1 MTVRRAVTRALRDKR
16 SSGLAAF
23 VSKRL
28 SDDWKLLAAIFLGIT
43 IAAALLAGAPI
54 YISTLERQGI
64 DTAIDRANQ
73 SYLNIY
79 AASPYITL
87 DGDSLDATEHAF
99 DQAIVGNVAEMYR
112 GRVRFLK
119 SPTFLVGTPQS
130 PLMPIGQAPEEGE
143 RVSRGYFQHI
153 ERLENHVTFLHGRM
167 ASDEVV
173 WEDGRPIIEAII
185 GQPAQDA
192 FDLEIGHRAVFAPS
206 LSDPMRAVVEI
217 VGVVEPTDPSEEYWQ
232 QNPNVFLDPA
242 PLEELPDAE
251 VEVDPEEP
259 PLPVF
264 VTRAALVNGVG
275 RAYPG
280 TLVNSSWFVFV
291 DREGLKT
298 WDKEEVRSR
307 LDAMEAEVSVAMP
320 GSVVLTGIRG
330 LLDSFEKRSF
340 FTSVPLLLLLVV
352 TAMTVLYYIL
362 MMVSYLVSS
371 READVA
377 LLRSRGVSSWQL
389 TRIYAL
395 EGLSITVIAAVIAPF
410 LAMGSIALVGRMGYF
425 EDITLGE
432 YLPVS
437 MELAPFLVSGGVGLL
452 CLAIYVVP
460 GVVGARTGLI
470 VHKLRSS
477 RPPAVPLFQRYY
489 IDVGLMV
496 IGGLVFWELFAR
508 GQIISGGLFG
518 ERGVNEAL
526 LFAPVLLLTVVAL
539 LFMRFF
545 PLVVRYLSGDSP
557 TLMHL
562 VAAATLVG
570 LAFVIAVQ
578 EVRAGAGA
586 EVMSAL
592 GRIAH
597 LGLIGLIYWWTW
609 RRRTRADTFSLL
621 TPLHS
626 LLIILQ
632 AALIALF
639 IYYGPVGA
647 GLIESGPIY
656 GGGPAASLLIALVPL
671 QIAYLALRALSRVY
685 PVWVSMSIWR
695 MARNPLQYSWLVLLI
710 VMVTGLGV
718 LATTV
723 GGTLDRSYEERI
735 LYEVASDLRV
745 TGVPTHFA
753 RGTEEI
759 KERYLTMPG
768 VSSVSLALRGEGS
781 VGATYSGNSFG
792 VLAVE
797 SDDFPYVTWYR
808 DDFSERPLPQVMS
821 LLRSG
826 ANVPSVDL
834 PEGADGI
841 YVWTRTLDD
850 YPNMF
855 LWMVV
860 QDHRGVTDTITFGP
874 VTGTEWTLRGAT
886 IPYHMQPPLSL
897 VSVQIYEPAFGPAG
911 TAGTLLLDDIQASV
925 RGSGERHVLE
935 DFEGVNR
942 WTPLST
948 SMISTDTLWFGRP
961 GGGSGVKNGARSG
974 VFTFGKDTDRGI
986 RGFYRSPTG
995 GPVPVIASSSFTRRT
1010 GTVAG
1015 DAIIVNVFG
1024 RLIPVRI
1031 MDVVEYFP
1039 TMNPSGNGFLIA
1051 DLDGFL
1057 RHLNILTPIGSI
1069 RPNEL
1074 MLRES
1079 PGAGDEA
1086 YEYGLALA
1094 RSPHMVHDRDR
1105 LLEEVR
1111 LDPLITAGWRAMALV
1126 AFAVIVFVSA
1136 LGYVTYL
1143 ISFAGESRAETG
1155 FLQALGLRRGQMTR
1169 LLGAEHLVVVC
1180 MGLALGTA
1188 AGFAMSDIMVSA
1200 LAVTEDGLP
1209 VIPPF
1214 VLTTDWG
1221 FMGPIYVALVVT
1233 FVGALLWLARS
1244 VSRVNVTELSRL
1256 EG

>member
-1 MTVRRAVTRALRDKR
+1 MSGFEPVVAGMTIISFISR
-16 SSGLAAF
+16 
-23 VSKRL
+23 RL

-43 IAAALLAGAPI
+43 IAATLLAGAPV

-73 SYLNIY
+73 TYLNIY

-87 DGDSLDATEHAF
+87 DGDSLNATDQAF
-99 DQAIVGNVAEMYR
+99 DRAISENIADIYR
-112 GRVRFLK
+112 GRVRYLK
-119 SPTFLVGTPQS
+119 SPTYLVGTPQS
-130 PLMPIGQAPEEGE
+130 PLTPISQVPEDGT
-143 RVSRGYFQHI
+143 RVSRGYFHHI
-153 ERLENHVTFLHGRM
+153 ERIDEHVTFLQGRM
-167 ASDEVV
+167 ASDQVV
-173 WEDGRPIIEAII
+173 WEGGSPRMEAIV
-185 GQPAQDA
+185 GQPAKDS
-192 FDLEIGHRAVFAPS
+192 FDLEIGHRVIFAPS
-206 LSDPMRAVVEI
+206 LSDPMRVVVEI
-217 VGVVEPTDPSEEYWQ
+217 VGVVEPTDPTEEYWQ
-232 QNPNVFLDPA
+232 QNPNIFLDPA

-251 VEVDPEEP
+251 VEVDPDEP

-264 VTRAALVNGVG
+264 VTQPALIDGIG

-298 WDKEEVRSR
+298 WDKGEVRAR
-307 LDAMEAEVSVAMP
+307 LNEMEAEVTVAMP

-330 LLDSFEKRSF
+330 MLDTFDKRSF

-352 TAMTVLYYIL
+352 TAITVLYYIL

-389 TRIYAL
+389 ARIYAL
-395 EGLSITVIAAVIAPF
+395 EGIGITFVASFVAPF
-410 LAMGSIALVGRMGYF
+410 LAMGAIALAGKLGYF
-425 EDITLGE
+425 RDITLGE

-437 MELAPFLVSGGVGLL
+437 LEVMPFLVSGGVGLL
-452 CLAIYVVP
+452 CLAIYVIP

-477 RPPAVPLFQRYY
+477 RPPAVPFFQRYF

-545 PLVVRYLSGDSP
+545 PLIVRYLSGDSP
-557 TLMHL
+557 ALLHMA
-562 VAAATLVG
+562 AAATLAGLTLLIAVQHVRAGDEIGWLSAAAHLALVG
-570 LAFVIAVQ
+570 LAYY
-578 EVRAGAGA
+578 G
-586 EVMSAL
+586 
-592 GRIAH
+592 
-597 LGLIGLIYWWTW
+597 TW
-609 RRRTRADTFSLL
+609 KTRRRTLFVLGLVA
-621 TPLHS
+621 
-626 LLIILQ
+626 Q
-632 AALIALF
+632 AVLIALF
-639 IYYGPVGA
+639 IYTDAPGPN
-647 GLIESGPIY
+647 
-656 GGGPAASLLIALVPL
+656 AAAYIATVMLGALVPL
-671 QIAYLALRALSRVY
+671 QVVFVALNRLSRIY
-685 PVWVSMSIWR
+685 PVWLSMAIWR
-695 MARNPLQYSWLVLLI
+695 MGRNPLQYSWLVLLI

-745 TGVPTHFA
+745 TGMPTHFA
-753 RGTEEI
+753 EGTEDI
-759 KERYLTMPG
+759 KRRYLTMSG

-797 SDDFPYVTWYR
+797 SDEFPYVTWYR

-826 ANVPSVDL
+826 ANQPSIDL
-834 PEGADGI
+834 PEGAENL

-855 LWMVV
+855 LWMVL
-860 QDHRGVTDTITFGP
+860 QDRRGVTDTITFGP
-874 VTGTEWTLRGAT
+874 VSGMEWTLRGARV
-886 IPYHMQPPLSL
+886 PPHLRPPLSL

-911 TAGTLLLDDIQASV
+911 TSGTLLLDDIQASV
-925 RGSGERHVLE
+925 RNSDERHMLD
-935 DFEGVNR
+935 DFEGTNR

-948 SMISTDTLWFGRP
+948 SMISTDSIGFTRQE
-961 GGGSGVKNGARSG
+961 VKNGALSG
-974 VFTFGKDTDRGI
+974 AFVFGKDTDRGI

-995 GPVPVIASSSFTRRT
+995 GPVPVVASASFLRRT
-1010 GTVAG
+1010 GTTVG
-1015 DAIIVNVFG
+1015 NAIIVNVFG

-1031 MDVVEYFP
+1031 MDTVDYFP
-1039 TMNPSGNGFLIA
+1039 TMDPAGNGFLIA
-1051 DLDGFL
+1051 DLDSFL

-1074 MLRES
+1074 ILKEA
-1079 PGAGDEA
+1079 PGAGEEA
-1086 YEYGLALA
+1086 YLYGLALA
-1094 RSPHMVHDRDR
+1094 RSPHMVHDRTR
-1105 LLEEVR
+1105 LLETVR

-1126 AFAVIVFVSA
+1126 TFAVIVFVSA
-1136 LGYVTYL
+1136 LGYITYL
-1143 ISFAGESRAETG
+1143 ISFAGQSKAETG
-1155 FLQALGLRRGQMTR
+1155 FLQALGLRRNQMTR
-1169 LLGAEHLVVVC
+1169 LLSSEHLVVVA
-1180 MGLALGTA
+1180 MGLGLGTV
-1188 AGFAMSDIMVSA
+1188 AGFAMSNIMVSA

-1209 VIPPF
+1209 VVPPF
-1214 VLTTDWG
+1214 ILTTNWE

-1244 VSRVNVTELSRL
+1244 VSRVNIHELSRL
-1256 EG
+1256 EGE

>member
-1 MTVRRAVTRALRDKR
+1 MTII
-16 SSGLAAF
+16 SF
-23 VSKRL
+23 ISKRL
-28 SDDWKLLAAIFLGIT
+28 SDDWKLLAAIFSGIT
-43 IAAALLAGAPI
+43 IAATLLAGAPI

-87 DGDSLDATEHAF
+87 DGDSLDATEQHF
-99 DQAIVGNVAEMYR
+99 NDAIDDNITEIYR
-112 GRVRFLK
+112 GHVRFLK

-130 PLMPIGQAPEEGE
+130 PLAPISQVPEEGT

-153 ERLENHVTFLHGRM
+153 EDLENHVTFLQGRM

-173 WEDGRPIIEAII
+173 WEDGRPRMEAII
-185 GQPAQDA
+185 GQPAKDA
-192 FDLEIGHRAVFAPS
+192 FNLEIGHRVIFAPS
-206 LSDPMRAVVEI
+206 LSDPMRAVIEI
-217 VGVVEPTDPSEEYWQ
+217 VGIVEPTDPAEEYWQ
-232 QNPNVFLDPA
+232 QNPNIFLDPA

-251 VEVDPEEP
+251 LEVDPEEP

-264 VTRAALVNGVG
+264 VTQLVLVEGVG

-280 TLVNSSWFVFV
+280 TLVNSSWFVYV
-291 DREGLKT
+291 DREGLKG
-298 WDKEEVRSR
+298 WDKDEARVR
-307 LDAMEAEVSVAMP
+307 LAAMESEVSIGMP

-352 TAMTVLYYIL
+352 TAITVLYYIL

-389 TRIYAL
+389 ARIYAL
-395 EGLSITVIAAVIAPF
+395 EGIGITAIASVIAPF
-410 LAMGSIALVGRMGYF
+410 VAMGSISLAGKLSYF
-425 EDITLGE
+425 DDITLGGF
-432 YLPVS
+432 LPVS
-437 MELAPFLVSGGVGLL
+437 LEVTPFLVSGGVGLL

-477 RPPAVPLFQRYY
+477 RPPSAPLFQRYF

-545 PLVVRYLSGDSP
+545 PLIVRYLSGDSP
-557 TLMHL
+557 TLMHV
-562 VAAATLVG
+562 VAVATLAG
-570 LAFVIAVQ
+570 LGLTIAVQ
-578 EVRAGAGA
+578 HIRIGEELGWLSRA
-586 EVMSAL
+586 
-592 GRIAH
+592 AH
-597 LGLIGLIYWWTW
+597 LALIGLFYYGTW
-609 RRRTRADTFSLL
+609 STRR
-621 TPLHS
+621 H
-626 LLIILQ
+626 ILFILGLVAQ

-639 IYYGPVGA
+639 IRVEA
-647 GLIESGPIY
+647 
-656 GGGPAASLLIALVPL
+656 PATDAVAYIPTVILGALVPL
-671 QIAYLALRALSRVY
+671 QVVYIALRGLSRVY
-685 PVWVSMSIWR
+685 PVWVSMAIWR

-753 RGTEEI
+753 QGTEEI
-759 KERYLTMPG
+759 KRRYLTMSG

-797 SDDFPYVTWYR
+797 SDEFPYVTWYR

-826 ANVPSVDL
+826 ANQPSIDL
-834 PEGADGI
+834 PEGAENL
-841 YVWTRTLDD
+841 YVWTRTMDE

-860 QDHRGVTDTITFGP
+860 QDRRGVTDTITFGP
-874 VTGTEWTLRGAT
+874 VTGTEWTLRGSR
-886 IPYHMQPPLSL
+886 IPFHLQPPLSL
-897 VSVQIYEPAFGPAG
+897 ISVQIYEPAFGPAG

-925 RGSGERHVLE
+925 RGSEERHTLD
-935 DFEGVNR
+935 DFEGPNK

-948 SMISTDTLWFGRP
+948 SMISKDLLGYTREGA
-961 GGGSGVKNGARSG
+961 KNGARSA

-995 GPVPVIASSSFTRRT
+995 GPVPVIASASFTRRT
-1010 GTVAG
+1010 GTVVGNAL
-1015 DAIIVNVFG
+1015 IVNVFG

-1031 MDVVEYFP
+1031 MDTVNYFP
-1039 TMNPSGNGFLIA
+1039 TMDPAGNGFLIA

-1074 MLRES
+1074 ILKEA
-1079 PGAGDEA
+1079 PGAGEEA
-1086 YEYGLALA
+1086 YQYGLALA
-1094 RSPHMVHDRDR
+1094 RSPHLVHDRTK
-1105 LLEEVR
+1105 LLETLR
-1111 LDPLITAGWRAMALV
+1111 LDPLITAGWRAMVLV
-1126 AFAVIVFVSA
+1126 SFAVIIFVSA
-1136 LGYVTYL
+1136 LGYITYL
-1143 ISFAGESRAETG
+1143 ISFAGQSRAETG

-1169 LLGAEHLVVVC
+1169 LLSSEHLVVVSI
-1180 MGLALGTA
+1180 GLLLGTV
-1188 AGFAMSDIMVSA
+1188 AGFAMSNIMVSA

-1209 VIPPF
+1209 VVPPF
-1214 VLTTDWG
+1214 ILTTDWE
-1221 FMGPIYVALVVT
+1221 FMAPTYAALVVT
-1233 FVGALLWLARS
+1233 FVGALLWLSRS
-1244 VSRVNVTELSRL
+1244 VSRVNIHEMSRL
-1256 EG
+1256 EGE

>member
-1 MTVRRAVTRALRDKR
+1 MTIL
-16 SSGLAAF
+16 SF
-23 VSKRL
+23 ISKRL
-28 SDDWKLLAAIFLGIT
+28 SDDWKLLAAIFSGIA
-43 IAAALLAGAPI
+43 IAATLLAGAPI

-64 DTAIDRANQ
+64 DTAIDRASQ

-79 AASPYITL
+79 VASPYITL
-87 DGDSLDATEHAF
+87 DGESLQATEQAF
-99 DQAIVGNVAEMYR
+99 DQAIDDNISDIFR
-112 GRVRFLK
+112 DSVRFLK

-130 PLMPIGQAPEEGE
+130 PLAPIDAVPEEGT

-153 ERLENHVTFLHGRM
+153 ERLEGHVTFLQGRM
-167 ASDEVV
+167 ATDSVV
-173 WEDGRPIIEAII
+173 WEDRRPMMEAII
-185 GQPAQDA
+185 GLPAKDA
-192 FDLEIGHRAVFAPS
+192 FDLDIGHRVVFAPS

-217 VGVVEPTDPSEEYWQ
+217 VGVVEPTDPTEEYWQ
-232 QNPNVFLDPA
+232 QNPNIFLDPA

-264 VTRAALVNGVG
+264 VTQQVLVEGVG
-275 RAYPG
+275 KAYPG

-298 WDKEEVRSR
+298 WDKDETRSR
-307 LDAMEAEVSVAMP
+307 LSEMESEVSIAMP

-330 LLDSFEKRSF
+330 MLDAFDKRSF

-352 TAMTVLYYIL
+352 TAITVLYYIL

-371 READVA
+371 RESDVA

-389 TRIYAL
+389 ARIYAL
-395 EGLSITVIAAVIAPF
+395 EGIAITVVASVLAPF
-410 LAMGSIALVGRMGYF
+410 VAMGGIALAGKLDYF

-432 YLPVS
+432 FLPVS
-437 MELAPFLVSGGVGLL
+437 LEVAPFLVSGGVGLL
-452 CLAIYVVP
+452 CLAIYVIP

-477 RPPAVPLFQRYY
+477 RPPSDPLFQRYF

-545 PLVVRYLSGDSP
+545 PLIVRYLSGDSP
-557 TLMHL
+557 ALLHL
-562 VAAATLVG
+562 VSAVTLVG
-570 LAFVIAVQ
+570 LTLIIAVQ
-578 EVRAGAGA
+578 
-586 EVMSAL
+586 AL
-592 GRIAH
+592 RVGDEFGWLDQAAH
-597 LGLIGLIYWWTW
+597 LALVGLVYYGTWKSERRVVFILGLV
-609 RRRTRADTFSLL
+609 A
-621 TPLHS
+621 
-626 LLIILQ
+626 Q
-632 AALIALF
+632 AVLIALF
-639 IYYGPVGA
+639 IYGDV
-647 GLIESGPIY
+647 
-656 GGGPAASLLIALVPL
+656 PASDSAAYIPTVVLGALVPM
-671 QIAYLALRALSRVY
+671 QVVFIALRSLSRVY
-685 PVWVSMSIWR
+685 PVWVSMAIWR

-753 RGTEEI
+753 QGTEEI
-759 KERYLTMPG
+759 KRRYLTMSG

-792 VLAVE
+792 VLALE
-797 SDDFPYVTWYR
+797 SDEFPYVTWYR

-826 ANVPSVDL
+826 ANQPSIHL
-834 PEGADGI
+834 PEGAEDL
-841 YVWTRTLDD
+841 YVWTRTMDD

-860 QDHRGVTDTITFGP
+860 QDHRGVTDTVTFGP
-874 VTGTEWTLRGAT
+874 VTGTEWTLRSSQ
-886 IPYHMQPPLSL
+886 IPPYMQEPISL
-897 VSVQIYEPAFGPAG
+897 ISVQIYEPAFGPAG

-925 RGSGERHVLE
+925 RGSSERHMLD
-935 DFEGVNR
+935 DFEGPNK

-948 SMISTDTLWFGRP
+948 SMISRDSLGYTRRE
-961 GGGSGVKNGARSG
+961 VKNGARSA
-974 VFTFGKDTDRGI
+974 VFAFGKDTDRGI

-995 GPVPVIASSSFTRRT
+995 GPVPVVASAGFTRRT
-1010 GTVAG
+1010 GTAVG

-1031 MDVVEYFP
+1031 MDTVDYFP
-1039 TMNPSGNGFLIA
+1039 TMDPAGNGFLVA
-1051 DLDGFL
+1051 DLDSFL

-1074 MLRES
+1074 ILKEA

-1086 YEYGLALA
+1086 YMYGLALA
-1094 RSPHMVHDRDR
+1094 RSPHLVHDRTR
-1105 LLEEVR
+1105 LLETLR
-1111 LDPLITAGWRAMALV
+1111 LDPLITAGWRAMVLV
-1126 AFAVIVFVSA
+1126 SFAVIIFVSA
-1136 LGYVTYL
+1136 LGYITYL
-1143 ISFAGESRAETG
+1143 ISFAGQSRAETG
-1155 FLQALGLRRGQMTR
+1155 FLQALGLRRSQMTR
-1169 LLGAEHLVVVC
+1169 LLGAEHLVVVSI
-1180 MGLALGTA
+1180 GLALGTV
-1188 AGFAMSDIMVSA
+1188 AGFAMSDILVSA
-1200 LAVTEDGLP
+1200 LAVTENGFP
-1209 VIPPF
+1209 VVPPF
-1214 VLTTDWG
+1214 ILTTDWG
-1221 FMGPIYVALVVT
+1221 FMAPIYAALVVT

-1244 VSRVNVTELSRL
+1244 VSRINIHELSRL
-1256 EG
+1256 EGE

>member
-1 MTVRRAVTRALRDKR
+1 MTII
-16 SSGLAAF
+16 SF
-23 VSKRL
+23 ISKRL
-28 SDDWKLLAAIFLGIT
+28 SDDWKLLAAIFTGIT
-43 IAAALLAGAPI
+43 VAAALLAGAPI

-87 DGDSLDATEHAF
+87 DGNSLDATDRAF
-99 DQAIVGNVAEMYR
+99 DEAIDDNIAQIYR
-112 GRVRFLK
+112 GRVRYLK
-119 SPTFLVGTPQS
+119 TPTFLVGTPQS
-130 PLMPIGQAPEEGE
+130 PLTLISQVPEEGV

-153 ERLENHVTFLHGRM
+153 EDLESHVTFLQGRM

-173 WEDGRPIIEAII
+173 WEDGRPRMEAIV
-185 GQPAQDA
+185 GEPAKDA
-192 FDLEIGHRAVFAPS
+192 FDLQIGHTVVFAPS

-217 VGVVEPTDPSEEYWQ
+217 VGIVEPTDPTEEYWQ

-264 VTRAALVNGVG
+264 VTQPTLVDGVG

-291 DREGLKT
+291 DREGLKG
-298 WDKEEVRSR
+298 WDKDETRSR
-307 LDAMEAEVSVAMP
+307 LREMEMEVSIGMP
-320 GSVVLTGIRG
+320 GSVVLTGIKG
-330 LLDSFEKRSF
+330 MLDSFDKRSF

-389 TRIYAL
+389 ARIYAL
-395 EGLSITVIAAVIAPF
+395 EGIGITAIASVIAPF
-410 LAMGSIALVGRMGYF
+410 IAMGGIALAGKLSYF

-437 MELAPFLVSGGVGLL
+437 LEVTPFLVSGGVGLL
-452 CLAIYVVP
+452 CLAIFVVP

-477 RPPAVPLFQRYY
+477 RPPAEPLFQRYF

-518 ERGVNEAL
+518 ERGINEAL

-545 PLVVRYLSGDSP
+545 PLIVRYLSGDSP
-557 TLMHL
+557 ALMHL
-562 VAAATLVG
+562 VAAVTLAG
-570 LAFVIAVQ
+570 LGLVIAVQ
-578 EVRAGAGA
+578 EIRAGDGFGWLTRAAHLVIIGL
-586 EVMSAL
+586 VYYGTWNGR
-592 GRIAH
+592 GRILFI
-597 LGLIGLIYWWTW
+597 LGLV
-609 RRRTRADTFSLL
+609 A
-621 TPLHS
+621 
-626 LLIILQ
+626 Q
-632 AALIALF
+632 AVLIALF
-639 IYYGPVGA
+639 IYGDVPVLGA
-647 GLIESGPIY
+647 VAYIPTVTLG
-656 GGGPAASLLIALVPL
+656 ALVPA
-671 QIAYLALRALSRVY
+671 QVVFVALRSLSRVY
-685 PVWVSMSIWR
+685 PVWMSMAIWR

-723 GGTLDRSYEERI
+723 GGTLNRSYEERI

-753 RGTEEI
+753 QGTEEI
-759 KERYLTMPG
+759 KRRYLTMSG

-781 VGATYSGNSFG
+781 VGASYSGNSFG

-797 SDDFPYVTWYR
+797 SDEFPYVTWYR
-808 DDFSERPLPQVMS
+808 DDFSERPLPQVMG

-826 ANVPSVDL
+826 ANQPNIEL
-834 PEGADGI
+834 PEGAENL
-841 YVWTRTLDD
+841 YVWTRTMDD

-874 VTGTEWTLRGAT
+874 VSGTDWTLRGSR
-886 IPYHMQPPLSL
+886 IPFNLQSPVSL
-897 VSVQIYEPAFGPAG
+897 ISVQIYEPAFGPAG
-911 TAGTLLLDDIQASV
+911 TAGALLLDDIQASV
-925 RGSGERHVLE
+925 RGSDERHMLD
-935 DFEGVNR
+935 DFEGLNM

-948 SMISTDTLWFGRP
+948 SMISKDTLGYTRQE
-961 GGGSGVKNGARSG
+961 VKNGARSG

-995 GPVPVIASSSFTRRT
+995 GPVPVVASASFTRRT
-1010 GTVAG
+1010 GTVVGNAV
-1015 DAIIVNVFG
+1015 IVNIFG

-1031 MDVVEYFP
+1031 MDTVDYFP
-1039 TMNPSGNGFLIA
+1039 TMDPAGNGFLIS
-1051 DLDGFL
+1051 DLDSLL
-1057 RHLNILTPIGSI
+1057 RHLNILSPIGSI

-1074 MLRES
+1074 ILKEA
-1079 PGAGDEA
+1079 PGAGDEP
-1086 YEYGLALA
+1086 YMYGLALA
-1094 RSPHMVHDRDR
+1094 RSPHLVHDRTR
-1105 LLEEVR
+1105 LLETLR
-1111 LDPLITAGWRAMALV
+1111 LDPLITAGWRAMVLV
-1126 AFAVIVFVSA
+1126 TFAVIVFVSA
-1136 LGYVTYL
+1136 LGYITYL
-1143 ISFAGESRAETG
+1143 ISFAGQSRAETG
-1155 FLQALGLRRGQMTR
+1155 FLQALGLRRSQMTR
-1169 LLGAEHLVVVC
+1169 LLGSEHLVVVSI
-1180 MGLALGTA
+1180 GLALGTA
-1188 AGFAMSDIMVSA
+1188 AGFGMSNIMVTA
-1200 LAVTEDGLP
+1200 LAVTEDGFP
-1209 VIPPF
+1209 VVPPF
-1214 VLTTDWG
+1214 ILTTDWG
-1221 FMGPIYVALVVT
+1221 FMGPIYVVLAVT
-1233 FVGALLWLARS
+1233 FVGSLLWLSRS
-1244 VSRVNVTELSRL
+1244 VSRVNIHEMSRL
-1256 EG
+1256 EGE

>member
-1 MTVRRAVTRALRDKR
+1 MTILSFIA
-16 SSGLAAF
+16 
-23 VSKRL
+23 KRL
-28 SDDWKLLAAIFLGIT
+28 SDDWKLLAAIFSGIT
-43 IAAALLAGAPI
+43 VAAALIAGAPI

-87 DGDSLDATEHAF
+87 DGDSLDATDQSF
-99 DQAIVGNVAEMYR
+99 DDALEDNIAEIYR

-119 SPTFLVGTPQS
+119 SPTYLVGTPQS
-130 PLMPIGQAPEEGE
+130 SLPPISQAPEDGT

-153 ERLENHVTFLHGRM
+153 ERLEDHVTFLQGRM
-167 ASDEVV
+167 ASDTVV
-173 WEDGRPIIEAII
+173 WEDGRPRMEAIV
-185 GQPAQDA
+185 GLSAKDA
-192 FDLEIGHRAVFAPS
+192 FALEIGHTIVFAPS
-206 LSDPMRAVVEI
+206 LSDPTRSVVEI
-217 VGVVEPTDPSEEYWQ
+217 VGIVEPTDPTEEYWQ
-232 QNPNVFLDPA
+232 QNPNIFLDPA

-264 VTRAALVNGVG
+264 VTKPALVDGVG

-280 TLVNSSWFVFV
+280 TLINSSWFVYV

-298 WDKEEVRSR
+298 WDKDEAR
-307 LDAMEAEVSVAMP
+307 LRLREMESDVSAGMP

-330 LLDSFEKRSF
+330 LLDNFERRSF

-352 TAMTVLYYIL
+352 TAITVIYYIL
-362 MMVSYLVSS
+362 MMVSYLVTS

-389 TRIYAL
+389 ARIYAL
-395 EGLSITVIAAVIAPF
+395 EGVGITAIASVIAPF
-410 LAMGSIALVGRMGYF
+410 VAMGGIALAGKLSYF

-432 YLPVS
+432 FLPVS
-437 MELAPFLVSGGVGLL
+437 MEVTPFLVSGGIGLL

-477 RPPAVPLFQRYY
+477 RPPAEPLFQRYF

-496 IGGLVFWELFAR
+496 VGGLVFWELFAR

-545 PLVVRYLSGDSP
+545 PLIVRYLSGDSP

-562 VAAATLVG
+562 VAAATLAG
-570 LAFVIAVQ
+570 LGLMIAVQ
-578 EVRAGAGA
+578 EVRAGDDFGWLTQA
-586 EVMSAL
+586 
-592 GRIAH
+592 AH
-597 LGLIGLIYWWTW
+597 LAVVGLAYYCAWKT
-609 RRRTRADTFSLL
+609 RRRVLFIFGLVA
-621 TPLHS
+621 
-626 LLIILQ
+626 Q
-632 AALIALF
+632 AALIAPF
-639 IYYGPVGA
+639 IYGNLPAPDAVAYVPTVILGA
-647 GLIESGPIY
+647 I
-656 GGGPAASLLIALVPL
+656 VPL
-671 QIAYLALRALSRVY
+671 QVVFIALRSLSRGY
-685 PVWVSMSIWR
+685 PVWVSMAIWR

-753 RGTEEI
+753 QGTEEI
-759 KERYLTMPG
+759 KRRYLTMSG

-792 VLAVE
+792 VLAIE
-797 SDDFPYVTWYR
+797 SDEFPYVTWYR

-826 ANVPSVDL
+826 ASQPSIDL
-834 PEGADGI
+834 PEGTEDL
-841 YVWTRTLDD
+841 YVWTRTMDE

-860 QDHRGVTDTITFGP
+860 QDHRGVTDTLTFGP
-874 VTGTEWTLRGAT
+874 VSGTEWTLRGSRVPFHLQA
-886 IPYHMQPPLSL
+886 PLSL

-911 TAGTLLLDDIQASV
+911 TAGALLLDDIQASV
-925 RGSGERHVLE
+925 RGSDERHMLE
-935 DFEGVNR
+935 DFEGMNR

-948 SMISTDTLWFGRP
+948 SMISRDTLGYTREEA
-961 GGGSGVKNGARSG
+961 KNGARSG

-995 GPVPVIASSSFTRRT
+995 GPVPVVASASFTRRT
-1010 GTVAG
+1010 GTVVG
-1015 DAIIVNVFG
+1015 NAIIANVFG
-1024 RLIPVRI
+1024 RLVPVRI
-1031 MDVVEYFP
+1031 MDTVDYFP
-1039 TMNPSGNGFLIA
+1039 TMDPAGNGFLIA
-1051 DLDGFL
+1051 DLDSLL

-1074 MLRES
+1074 ILKEA

-1086 YEYGLALA
+1086 YQYGLALA
-1094 RSPHMVHDRDR
+1094 RSPHMVHDRTR
-1105 LLEEVR
+1105 LLETLR
-1111 LDPLITAGWRAMALV
+1111 LDPLITAGWRAMVLV
-1126 AFAVIVFVSA
+1126 SFAVIVFVSA
-1136 LGYVTYL
+1136 LGYITYL
-1143 ISFAGESRAETG
+1143 ISSAGQSRAETG
-1155 FLQALGLRRGQMTR
+1155 FLQALGLRRSQMTR
-1169 LLGAEHLVVVC
+1169 LLGSEHLVVVAI
-1180 MGLALGTA
+1180 GLALGTA
-1188 AGFAMSDIMVSA
+1188 AGFGMSNIMVSA
-1200 LAVTEDGLP
+1200 LAVTEDGFP
-1209 VIPPF
+1209 VVPPF
-1214 VLTTDWG
+1214 ILTTDWA
-1221 FMGPIYVALVVT
+1221 FMVPIYIVLVGT
-1233 FVGALLWLARS
+1233 FVGALLWLSRS
-1244 VSRVNVTELSRL
+1244 VSRVNIHELSRL
-1256 EG
+1256 EGE

>member
-1 MTVRRAVTRALRDKR
+1 MTIL
-16 SSGLAAF
+16 SF
-23 VSKRL
+23 ISKRL

-43 IAAALLAGAPI
+43 IAATLLAGAPI

-73 SYLNIY
+73 TYLNIY

-87 DGDSLDATEHAF
+87 AGDSLSATDQAF
-99 DQAIVGNVAEMYR
+99 DKAIEDNIAAIYR
-112 GRVRFLK
+112 GRVRYLK
-119 SPTFLVGTPQS
+119 SPTYLVGTPQS
-130 PLMPIGQAPEEGE
+130 PLVPLSHVPEDGA

-153 ERLENHVTFLHGRM
+153 ERIEEHVTFLQGRM

-173 WEDGRPIIEAII
+173 WEDGSPRMEAII
-185 GQPAQDA
+185 GEPAKDA
-192 FDLEIGHRAVFAPS
+192 FDLEMGDRVIFAPS
-206 LSDPMRAVVEI
+206 LNHPMRAVVEI
-217 VGVVEPTDPSEEYWQ
+217 VGVVEPTDPAEEYWQ
-232 QNPNVFLDPA
+232 QNPNIFLDPA

-251 VEVDPEEP
+251 VEVDPDEP

-264 VTRAALVNGVG
+264 ISQPVLINGVG
-275 RAYPG
+275 KAYPG

-291 DREGLKT
+291 DREALKK
-298 WDKEEVRSR
+298 WDKDDVRSR
-307 LDAMEAEVSVAMP
+307 LAEMEAEVSVAMP

-330 LLDSFEKRSF
+330 LLDTFDKRSF

-352 TAMTVLYYIL
+352 TAITVLYYIL

-377 LLRSRGVSSWQL
+377 LLRSRGVSAWQL
-389 TRIYAL
+389 ARIYAL
-395 EGLSITVIAAVIAPF
+395 EGIGITVVASVIAPF
-410 LAMGSIALVGRMGYF
+410 LAMGAITLAGKLGYF
-425 EDITLGE
+425 RDITLGE

-437 MELAPFLVSGGVGLL
+437 FEVMPFLVAGGVGLL
-452 CLAIYVVP
+452 CLAIYVIP

-477 RPPAVPLFQRYY
+477 RPPAAPFFQRYY

-545 PLVVRYLSGDSP
+545 PLIVRYLSGDSP
-557 TLMHL
+557 TLLHL
-562 VAAATLVG
+562 IAAVTILSLTLMNV
-570 LAFVIAVQ
+570 VQ
-578 EVRAGAGA
+578 DVRAGDELGWLAGA
-586 EVMSAL
+586 AHLAL
-592 GRIAH
+592 IGLVYYGTWRTGRRFLFI
-597 LGLIGLIYWWTW
+597 LGLIT
-609 RRRTRADTFSLL
+609 
-621 TPLHS
+621 
-626 LLIILQ
+626 Q

-639 IYYGPVGA
+639 IYSSEVPHADAVAYMATVA
-647 GLIESGPIY
+647 LGL
-656 GGGPAASLLIALVPL
+656 LVPL
-671 QIAYLALRALSRVY
+671 QVAFIALHRLSSFY
-685 PVWVSMSIWR
+685 PVWMSMAIWR
-695 MARNPLQYSWLVLLI
+695 MGRNPLQYSWLVLLI

-745 TGVPTHFA
+745 TGMPTHFA
-753 RGTEEI
+753 EGTEEI
-759 KERYLTMPG
+759 KRRYLTMSG

-797 SDDFPYVTWYR
+797 SDEFPYVTWYR

-826 ANVPSVDL
+826 ANQPSIDL
-834 PEGADGI
+834 PEGAEDV
-841 YVWTRTLDD
+841 YVWTRTLED

-855 LWMVV
+855 LWMVL
-860 QDHRGVTDTITFGP
+860 QDRRGVTDTITFGP
-874 VTGTEWTLRGAT
+874 VSGTEWTLRASR
-886 IPYHMQPPLSL
+886 IPFHLEPPLSL
-897 VSVQIYEPAFGPAG
+897 VSVQVYEPAFGPAG
-911 TAGTLLLDDIQASV
+911 TAGTLLLDDIQTSV
-925 RGSGERHVLE
+925 GGTDERHMLD
-935 DFEGVNR
+935 DFEGLNR

-948 SMISTDTLWFGRP
+948 SMISRDSIGFTRQ
-961 GGGSGVKNGARSG
+961 GVKNGARSG
-974 VFTFGKDTDRGI
+974 VFVFGKDTDRGI

-995 GPVPVIASSSFTRRT
+995 GPVPVVASASFTRRT
-1010 GTVAG
+1010 GTVVGNALI
-1015 DAIIVNVFG
+1015 ANVFG

-1031 MDVVEYFP
+1031 MDTVDYFP
-1039 TMNPSGNGFLIA
+1039 TMDPAGNGFLIA
-1051 DLDGFL
+1051 DLDSFL

-1074 MLRES
+1074 ILKES
-1079 PGAGDEA
+1079 PGAGEEA
-1086 YEYGLALA
+1086 YMYGLALA
-1094 RSPHMVHDRDR
+1094 RSPHLVHDRAR
-1105 LLEEVR
+1105 LLETVR
-1111 LDPLITAGWRAMALV
+1111 LDPLITAGWRAMVLV
-1126 AFAVIVFVSA
+1126 TFAVIVFVSA

-1143 ISFAGESRAETG
+1143 ISFAGQSRAETG

-1169 LLGAEHLVVVC
+1169 LLSSEHLVVVA
-1180 MGLALGTA
+1180 MGLALGTI
-1188 AGFAMSDIMVSA
+1188 AGFAMSNIMVSA

-1209 VIPPF
+1209 VVPPF
-1214 VLTTDWG
+1214 ILTTNWE
-1221 FMGPIYVALVVT
+1221 FMGPIYAALVFT

-1244 VSRVNVTELSRL
+1244 VSRVNIHELSRL
-1256 EG
+1256 EGE

>member
-1 MTVRRAVTRALRDKR
+1 MTII
-16 SSGLAAF
+16 SF
-23 VSKRL
+23 IFKRL
-28 SDDWKLLAAIFLGIT
+28 SDDWKLLAAIFSGIT

-79 AASPYITL
+79 AASPYISL
-87 DGDSLDATEHAF
+87 DGNSLEATDQAF
-99 DQAIVGNVAEMYR
+99 DRALGDNIAEIYR
-112 GRVRFLK
+112 GHVRFLK
-119 SPTFLVGTPQS
+119 SPTFLVGTPRS
-130 PLMPIGQAPEEGE
+130 PLVPTSQAPEEGT

-153 ERLENHVTFLHGRM
+153 ERLEDHVTFLQGRM
-167 ASDEVV
+167 ASDNVA
-173 WEDGRPIIEAII
+173 WEDGIPRMEAII
-185 GQPAQDA
+185 GEPAKAA
-192 FDLEIGHRAVFAPS
+192 FDLEIGHRIVFAPS

-217 VGVVEPTDPSEEYWQ
+217 VGVVEPTDPTEEYWQ
-232 QNPNVFLDPA
+232 RNPNIFLDPA

-251 VEVDPEEP
+251 LEVDPDEP

-264 VTRAALVNGVG
+264 VTLPALVDGIG

-298 WDKEEVRSR
+298 WDKDETRSR
-307 LDAMEAEVSVAMP
+307 LREMESEVSVAMP
-320 GSVVLTGIRG
+320 GSVVLTGIEG
-330 LLDSFEKRSF
+330 MLDAFDRRSF
-340 FTSVPLLLLLVV
+340 FTSVPLLLLLVL
-352 TAMTVLYYIL
+352 TAITVLYYIL

-389 TRIYAL
+389 ARIYAL
-395 EGLSITVIAAVIAPF
+395 EGIGITVIASVIAPF
-410 LAMGSIALVGRMGYF
+410 VAMGGIALAGKLSYF
-425 EDITLGE
+425 KDITLGE

-437 MELAPFLVSGGVGLL
+437 LAATPFLVSGGVGLL
-452 CLAIYVVP
+452 CLAIFVVP
-460 GVVGARTGLI
+460 SVVGARTGLI

-477 RPPAVPLFQRYY
+477 RPPAVPLFQRYF

-518 ERGVNEAL
+518 ERGINEAL

-545 PLVVRYLSGDSP
+545 PMIVRYLSGDSP
-557 TLMHL
+557 ALMHL
-562 VAAATLVG
+562 IVPVTLTG
-570 LAFVIAVQ
+570 LGLVIAVQ
-578 EVRAGAGA
+578 ELRAGNEFGWI
-586 EVMSAL
+586 
-592 GRIAH
+592 GRAAH
-597 LGLIGLIYWWTW
+597 LAFIGLIYYGAWRS
-609 RRRTRADTFSLL
+609 RRRIFF
-621 TPLHS
+621 
-626 LLIILQ
+626 ILGLVAQ

-639 IYYGPVGA
+639 VYGEV
-647 GLIESGPIY
+647 
-656 GGGPAASLLIALVPL
+656 PAPDSVAYVPTIVLGALVPV
-671 QIAYLALRALSRVY
+671 QVVFIALRSLSKAY
-685 PVWVSMSIWR
+685 PVWMSMAIWR

-745 TGVPTHFA
+745 TGMPTHFA
-753 RGTEEI
+753 QGTEEI
-759 KERYLTMPG
+759 KRRYLTMSG

-797 SDDFPYVTWYR
+797 SDEFPYIAWYR

-826 ANVPSVDL
+826 ASQPSIEL
-834 PEGADGI
+834 PEGAENL
-841 YVWTRTLDD
+841 YAWTRTMDE

-860 QDHRGVTDTITFGP
+860 QDHLGVTDTITFGP
-874 VTGTEWTLRGAT
+874 VTGTEWTLRGAR
-886 IPYHMQPPLSL
+886 IPPQLQQPLSL

-911 TAGTLLLDDIQASV
+911 TAGTLLLDDIQVSV
-925 RGSGERHVLE
+925 RGSDERHMLD
-935 DFEGVNR
+935 DFEGLNK

-948 SMISTDTLWFGRP
+948 SMISRDSLGYTREE
-961 GGGSGVKNGARSG
+961 VKNGERSG
-974 VFTFGKDTDRGI
+974 VFAFSKDTDRGI

-995 GPVPVIASSSFTRRT
+995 GPVPVVASSSFTRRT
-1010 GTVAG
+1010 GTVVGNAL
-1015 DAIIVNVFG
+1015 IVNVFG
-1024 RLIPVRI
+1024 RLVPIRI
-1031 MDVVEYFP
+1031 MDTVDYFP
-1039 TMNPSGNGFLIA
+1039 TMDPGGNGFLIA

-1074 MLRES
+1074 ILKEA
-1079 PGAGDEA
+1079 PGAGEEA
-1086 YEYGLALA
+1086 YMYGLALA
-1094 RSPHMVHDRDR
+1094 RSPHLVHDRTR
-1105 LLEEVR
+1105 LLETLR

-1126 AFAVIVFVSA
+1126 TFAVIIFVSA
-1136 LGYVTYL
+1136 LGYITYL
-1143 ISFAGESRAETG
+1143 ISFAGQSRAETG
-1155 FLQALGLRRGQMTR
+1155 FLQALGLRRSQMTR
-1169 LLGAEHLVVVC
+1169 LLGSEHLVVVSI
-1180 MGLALGTA
+1180 GLALGTA
-1188 AGFAMSDIMVSA
+1188 AGFAMSNIMVSA
-1200 LAVTEDGLP
+1200 LAVTENGRP
-1209 VIPPF
+1209 VVPPF
-1214 VLTTDWG
+1214 ILTTDWG
-1221 FMGPIYVALVVT
+1221 FMLPIYAALVVT
-1233 FVGALLWLARS
+1233 FVGALLWLSRS
-1244 VSRVNVTELSRL
+1244 VSRVNIHELSRL
-1256 EG
+1256 EGE

>member
-1 MTVRRAVTRALRDKR
+1 MTIL
-16 SSGLAAF
+16 SF
-23 VSKRL
+23 ISKRL

-43 IAAALLAGAPI
+43 IAATLLAGAPV

-73 SYLNIY
+73 SYLNIF

-87 DGDSLDATEHAF
+87 DGASLSDTEKAF
-99 DQAIVGNVAEMYR
+99 DQAIDGNIAEISR
-112 GRVRFLK
+112 GRVRYLK
-119 SPTFLVGTPQS
+119 SPTYIVGTPQS
-130 PLMPIGQAPEEGE
+130 PLIPLSQEAEDGT
-143 RVSRGYFQHI
+143 RVSRGYFQYI
-153 ERLENHVTFLHGRM
+153 ERIDEHVTFLQGRM

-173 WEDGRPIIEAII
+173 WEDGSPRMEAII
-185 GQPAQDA
+185 GEPAKDA
-192 FDLEIGHRAVFAPS
+192 FDLEMGDVVTFAPS
-206 LSDPMRAVVEI
+206 INHPMRSVVEI
-217 VGVVEPTDPSEEYWQ
+217 VGVVEPTDPTEEYWQ
-232 QNPNVFLDPA
+232 QNPNIFLDPA

-251 VEVDPEEP
+251 VEVDPDEP

-264 VTRAALVNGVG
+264 VTQPVLVDGVG

-280 TLVNSSWFVFV
+280 TLVNSSWFVSV
-291 DREGLKT
+291 DREALKE
-298 WDKEEVRSR
+298 WDKDEVRSR
-307 LDAMEAEVSVAMP
+307 LRQMEIEITDAMP
-320 GSVVLTGIRG
+320 GSVVLTGTRG
-330 LLDSFEKRSF
+330 LLDTFDKRSF

-352 TAMTVLYYIL
+352 TAITVLYYIL

-377 LLRSRGVSSWQL
+377 LLRSRGVSAWQL
-389 TRIYAL
+389 ARIYAI
-395 EGLSITVIAAVIAPF
+395 EGIVITVVATVIAPF
-410 LAMGSIALVGRMGYF
+410 LAMGAITLAGKLGYF

-437 MELAPFLVSGGVGLL
+437 LEAMPFLVAVGVGLL

-477 RPPAVPLFQRYY
+477 RPPAAPFFQRYF

-518 ERGVNEAL
+518 ERGINEAL

-545 PLVVRYLSGDSP
+545 PLIVRYLSGDSP
-557 TLMHL
+557 SLLHLGASVTLA
-562 VAAATLVG
+562 V
-570 LAFVIAVQ
+570 LALMIAVQ
-578 EVRAGAGA
+578 HIRAGDELGW
-586 EVMSAL
+586 VSSAV
-592 GRIAH
+592 H
-597 LGLIGLIYWWTW
+597 LALIGLVYFGTW
-609 RRRTRADTFSLL
+609 KTRRQ
-621 TPLHS
+621 
-626 LLIILQ
+626 ILFVLGLVVQ
-632 AALIALF
+632 AVLAALF
-639 IYYGPVGA
+639 IINDVPD
-647 GLIESGPIY
+647 PD
-656 GGGPAASLLIALVPL
+656 AAAYFPTVMLGALVPL
-671 QIAYLALRALSRVY
+671 QVGFVALRRLSRVY
-685 PVWVSMSIWR
+685 PVWMSMAIWR
-695 MARNPLQYSWLVLLI
+695 MGRNPLQYSWLVLLI

-745 TGVPTHFA
+745 TGMPTHFA
-753 RGTEEI
+753 EGTEEI
-759 KERYLTMPG
+759 KRRYLTMSG
-768 VSSVSLALRGEGS
+768 VTSVSLALRGEGS

-826 ANVPSVDL
+826 ANQPTIDL
-834 PEGADGI
+834 PEGAESV
-841 YVWTRTLDD
+841 YVWTRTPDD

-855 LWMVV
+855 LWMVL
-860 QDHRGVTDTITFGP
+860 QDNRGVTDTITFGP
-874 VTGTEWTLRGAT
+874 VSGTEWTLRRSM
-886 IPYHMQPPLSL
+886 IPPHLEPPLNL
-897 VSVQIYEPAFGPAG
+897 VSVQVYEPAFGPAG
-911 TAGTLLLDDIQASV
+911 TAGTVLLDDIQASV
-925 RGSGERHVLE
+925 RGSNERFMLD
-935 DFEGVNR
+935 DFEGMNK

-948 SMISTDTLWFGRP
+948 SMISRDSIGFTRQD
-961 GGGSGVKNGARSG
+961 VKNGARSG
-974 VFTFGKDTDRGI
+974 AFVFGKDTDRGI

-995 GPVPVIASSSFTRRT
+995 GPVPVVASTSFTRRT
-1010 GTVAG
+1010 GTVVGNAL
-1015 DAIIVNVFG
+1015 IVNVFG

-1031 MDVVEYFP
+1031 VDAVDYFP
-1039 TMNPSGNGFLIA
+1039 TMNPAGNGFLVA

-1074 MLRES
+1074 ILKEA

-1086 YEYGLALA
+1086 YMYGLALA
-1094 RSPHMVHDRDR
+1094 RSPHLVHDRTR
-1105 LLEEVR
+1105 LLDEVR
-1111 LDPLITAGWRAMALV
+1111 LDPLITAGWRAMVLV
-1126 AFAVIVFVSA
+1126 TFAVIVFVSA
-1136 LGYVTYL
+1136 LGYITYL
-1143 ISFAGESRAETG
+1143 ISFAGQSRAETG
-1155 FLQALGLRRGQMTR
+1155 FLQALGLRRSQMTR
-1169 LLGAEHLVVVC
+1169 LLSSEHLVVVA
-1180 MGLALGTA
+1180 MGLALGTI
-1188 AGFAMSDIMVSA
+1188 AGFAMSNIMVSA

-1209 VIPPF
+1209 VVPPF
-1214 VLTTDWG
+1214 ILTTNWE

-1244 VSRVNVTELSRL
+1244 VSRVNIHEMSRL
-1256 EG
+1256 EGE